1 MIPIFLTLTLVVVL
15 LASKLVALDRDYTV
29 DTTIK
34 VSFIVFNIVTPFITS
49 WLGLSFWSFQPNESL
64 YITAI
69 ALNALFYLSYT
80 ASYAFVKAVRIKR
93 ESAHERWLGRN
104 ASKKRVYTV
113 LFAILIFQIW
123 VAGFDLETM
132 FIRDH
137 VSESENLGGG
147 RISWLF
153 NLTVLRS
160 APTVIFIYIFLYRKD
175 SRYRSLDLFIFI
187 LSMLLIAPPTLMPR
201 FMAGALYL
209 PVFYF
214 LISRYVRVR
223 YSLILLAGLLVVFPI
238 LDVGRQLANGANA
251 NIVLVDLLV
260 GNFSAGHLDSFQSTM
275 MAVHYGSF
283 EWGKQLLGAM
293 LFFVPRSI
301 WSEKP
306 IGSGEYL
313 ALLTGLD
320 FTNISM
326 SWVGEW
332 YLNFG
337 IVGVV
342 FSGFIL
348 ATIAKTADSALLGRS
363 GCIRFVFSSLLVP
376 MAVLIMRGDMM
387 SSFSFS
393 IGLLLASCIWPYVVT
408 AGAKNSRTV
417 KHSLPR
423 SVVLAVPRR

>member
-1 MIPIFLTLTLVVVL
+1 MILFVLTLTLLMVL
-15 LASKLVALDRDYTV
+15 LTSKPLTLERDYSV
-29 DTTIK
+29 DTTVK
-34 VSFIVFNIVTPFITS
+34 VSFIVFGVVTPAVTS
-49 WLGLSFWSFQPNESL
+49 WLGISFWGFQPNESL
-64 YITAI
+64 YITVI
-69 ALNALFYLSYT
+69 ALNALFYLSYI
-80 ASYAFVKAVRIKR
+80 ASYSFVKPVRIKGGR
-93 ESAHERWLGRN
+93 SVHEKWIGR
-104 ASKKRVYTV
+104 SVPKKRVYGV
-113 LFAILIFQIW
+113 LFAILIVQIW

-137 VSESENLGGG
+137 VGDSENSGGG

-153 NLTVLRS
+153 NLTLLRS
-160 APTVIFIYIFLYRKD
+160 APTVLFIYIFLFRKD
-175 SRYRSLDLFIFI
+175 SRYRSLDLFIFVSFMI
-187 LSMLLIAPPTLMPR
+187 LIAPPTLIPR

-214 LISRYVRVR
+214 LVSKYVRVR
-223 YSLILLAGLLVVFPI
+223 YSLILFAGLLVVFPL
-238 LDVGRQLANGANA
+238 LDIGRQLANGATG
-251 NIVLVDLLV
+251 NIVVIDLLV

-275 MAVHYGSF
+275 MAVQHGAI
-283 EWGKQLLGAM
+283 EWGRQLLGAM

-301 WSEKP
+301 WIGKP

-313 ALLTGLD
+313 ALLTGLN

-342 FSGFIL
+342 CSGFIL
-348 ATIAKTADSALLGRS
+348 ATIAKSADSALRGRS
-363 GCIRFVFSSLLVP
+363 GCIRFIFSTLLVP

-393 IGLLLASCIWPYVVT
+393 IGLLFASCVWPYVVSGGT
-408 AGAKNSRTV
+408 NFRAMKST
-417 KHSLPR
+417 PR
-423 SVVLAVPRR
+423 